1 MKVEEIYAKISQNI
15 VDEIDSSWSVATI
28 NSYLGRGCGHFEG
41 RYKGN
46 DDSTDE
52 QCFDVSFATFELFE
66 KMHEVTTE
74 GGKNRWNRVKFT
86 LYPDGKFNIDFEWD
100 QALFDEIGI

>member
-41 RYKGN
+41 RATCSDFPYCRESIDLGPKWVMHN
-46 DDSTDE
+46 DDTNDDKP
-52 QCFDVSFATFELFE
+52 F
-66 KMHEVTTE
+66 
-74 GGKNRWNRVKFT
+74 
-86 LYPDGKFNIDFEWD
+86 
-100 QALFDEIGI
+100 